1 MKSDHVTYQFVEWQ
15 EGRMSRVRRV
25 EVESH
30 LQKCDSCRRS
40 YKEAERLFDAR
51 SLKFLS
57 HLSPDPFLP
66 TRIRAHAENRP
77 RRADGRAPWYQWA
90 LTSMGIAAAIWIGVQ
105 LGSGLSE
112 DPASLTDEELA
123 SAYYQAFSQD
133 ETETNTE
140 ESSSAG
146 EEQWQ

>member
-1 MKSDHVTYQFVEWQ
+1 
-15 EGRMSRVRRV
+15 
-25 EVESH
+25 
-30 LQKCDSCRRS
+30 
-40 YKEAERLFDAR
+40 
-51 SLKFLS
+51 
-57 HLSPDPFLP
+57 
-66 TRIRAHAENRP
+66 
-77 RRADGRAPWYQWA
+77 
-90 LTSMGIAAAIWIGVQ
+90 MGIAAAIWIGVQ